1 MQSLVIIEI
10 LSQVLLVHQ
19 VRIFPPAQDDLD
31 WSALVLPLVLVQR
44 GQDVVSG
51 EGVEVV
57 LGGQAVL
64 RQTRVDFAVRDLRS
78 QWRPG
83 VKCQRGRNIDGEWPG
98 EKMISVRF
106 PWKNEQGF
114 TYSSG
119 LKRFSV

>member
-1 MQSLVIIEI
+1 MSSLINIER

-31 WSALVLPLVLVQR
+31 WSALALPLVLVQR

-57 LGGQAVL
+57 LGGQAVPS
-64 RQTRVDFAVRDLRS
+64 QARVDLAVRDLRS

-83 VKCQRGRNIDGEWPG
+83 VKCQRGRNGDGERPG
-98 EKMISVRF
+98 
-106 PWKNEQGF
+106 
-114 TYSSG
+114 
-119 LKRFSV
+119 